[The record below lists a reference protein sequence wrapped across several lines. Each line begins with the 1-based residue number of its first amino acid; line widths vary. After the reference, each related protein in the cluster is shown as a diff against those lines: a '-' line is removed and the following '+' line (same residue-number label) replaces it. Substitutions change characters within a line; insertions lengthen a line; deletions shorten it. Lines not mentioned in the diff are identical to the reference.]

1 MCFDCH
7 SIWICLVSY
16 KIHNG
21 DDTPKEKIPEVVKNI
36 REFYTTQIF
45 VTVFT
50 NKPLFFLILIQNNLL
65 HVSHTVSL
73 RWFPILFPNLCF
85 QVQPIF
91 HIVQPKCGIHFSS
104 VPFVPHFRP
113 SHSPN
118 LLAITIP
125 MNISYCVFISLVSYN
140 WEDLKQLRL
149 TTLNSAFSIGLSV
162 FMFTI

>member
-21 DDTPKEKIPEVVKNI
+21 DDTPKEKIPEVVKNF

-50 NKPLFFLILIQNNLL
+50 NKPLLFLILIQNNLL

-91 HIVQPKCGIHFSS
+91 HIVQPKFWYTLLFCTICASFPLISFSE
-104 VPFVPHFRP
+104 FACHNNTDEYFI
-113 SHSPN
+113 
-118 LLAITIP
+118 L
-125 MNISYCVFISLVSYN
+125 CVYI
-140 WEDLKQLRL
+140 
-149 TTLNSAFSIGLSV
+149 LSKL
-162 FMFTI
+162 